1 MTTHRGN
8 CYSWMDDDLFTC
20 LQVVKREICAVITK
34 GTLTDG
40 EMLSANPEASYLMAV
55 TESCQTL
62 ADQKAERTLGVC
74 LVDAATSRITLGQVA
89 SICFNSF
96 CSSSDGFSVQIFLSP
111 LQAWNIFRKWM
122 ATGMAIYACIIMEG
136 YQ

>member
-1 MTTHRGN
+1 M
-8 CYSWMDDDLFTC
+8 
-20 LQVVKREICAVITK
+20 ITK

-55 TESCQTL
+55 TESCQML

-74 LVDAATSRITLGQVA
+74 LVDAATSRITLGQVG
-89 SICFNSF
+89 SICFNFF

-111 LQAWNIFRKWM
+111 LQAWNMFRKWM
-122 ATGMAIYACIIMEG
+122 ATGMAICARILIEFMYEI
-136 YQ
+136 